1 MDCANQLFPHFNT
14 PIHLLLANTAPCVS
28 LLGTQHTAAALL
40 DDNKASTVKKRQGR
54 KKDKEEE
61 KRGRLHHPGTQCN
74 VHLTALFKG
83 EGRWLKKRL
92 GRYKSWDINMVNMIL
107 PNKYSSVYL
116 CPVRQ
121 CLDDRSTM

>member
-61 KRGRLHHPGTQCN
+61 KRGRLHPPDIQCDMHPK
-74 VHLTALFKG
+74 ALFDG
-83 EGRWLKKRL
+83 EGRWLETGL
-92 GRYKSWDINMVNMIL
+92 G
-107 PNKYSSVYL
+107 
-116 CPVRQ
+116 
-121 CLDDRSTM
+121 